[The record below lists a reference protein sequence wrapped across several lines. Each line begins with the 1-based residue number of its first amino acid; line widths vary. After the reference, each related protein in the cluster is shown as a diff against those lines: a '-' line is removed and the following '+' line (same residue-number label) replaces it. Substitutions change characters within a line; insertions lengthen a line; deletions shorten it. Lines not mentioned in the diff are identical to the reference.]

1 MLKTHKI
8 QLRMSE
14 LREKINGI
22 TDDSAESSTKRETLI
37 GELNGLETEYRTA
50 LTSDGTSS
58 TVPKSDE
65 WSNPVRAGSTC
76 GASCSA

>member
-22 TDDSAESSTKRETLI
+22 TDDSAESSTKREALI
-37 GELNGLETEYRTA
+37 GELNGLETEYRAA
-50 LTSDGTSS
+50 LTSESS
-58 TVPKSDE
+58 SRPRSTTV
-65 WSNPVRAGSTC
+65 NPVSCSSC
-76 GASCSA
+76 GARSA